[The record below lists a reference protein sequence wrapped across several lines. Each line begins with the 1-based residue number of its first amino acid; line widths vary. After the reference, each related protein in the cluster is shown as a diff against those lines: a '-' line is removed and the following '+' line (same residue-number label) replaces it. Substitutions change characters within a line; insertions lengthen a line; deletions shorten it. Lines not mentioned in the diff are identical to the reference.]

1 MGIILSILAGV
12 AMSLQGVFNTR
23 LSDKIGLWEANTF
36 VQGSALAITMII
48 TLLFGKGSFNN
59 ILNSKKLYLL
69 GGVLSVIIIYTVVF
83 SIKNLGTTYAIGIIL
98 IAQICSAALIDY
110 LGLFEADKLDFGIS
124 KIVGIILMIVGVIVF
139 KWRY

>member
-1 MGIILSILAGV
+1 MGIIFSILAGV

-36 VQGSALAITMII
+36 VQGSALAITMTI

-59 ILNSKKLYLL
+59 ILNLKKLYLL

-110 LGLFEADKLDFGIS
+110 LGLFETDKVTFGIS
-124 KIVGIILMIVGVIVF
+124 KIVGVILMIVGVIVF

>member
-36 VQGSALAITMII
+36 VQGSALAITMTI

-59 ILNSKKLYLL
+59 ILNLKKLYLL

-110 LGLFEADKLDFGIS
+110 LGLFETDKVTFGIS
-124 KIVGIILMIVGVIVF
+124 KIVGVILMIVGVIVF